1 MNPIHRLNNLKAMAN
16 LLRRLLPLLFALCTL
31 SLHAQWV
38 KTNGLPGGRT
48 QAFLPYGDTVLVQV
62 GSEIYFSA
70 DHGLSWANMPFHAG
84 LQLHVSS
91 YSDGQTILAGRFD
104 PSTGSRLARSD
115 DFGLNW
121 QAIAST
127 DTMYFYE
134 TLLAYG
140 YIYGSDYNG
149 LYRSNDNGA
158 NWEYLT
164 QAGISNIQFDGQRI
178 TGSRYPYLLQS
189 TDQGFTWDTLLQVSG
204 NIIGMLQ
211 HENHLFAF
219 MQNAVHGCYASN
231 DFGQTWQQYPGVAF
245 DQFTK
250 FIWLNDKIYSLKW
263 NKYLKSSNLG
273 QNWDTIP
280 FPFEYF
286 NPGFTGI
293 AIGSDLLIGGIDDA
307 SSSILRSTDE
317 GASWSPSAQGI
328 QASAGKLRPFG
339 NTLFV
344 PSPGGLYQLA
354 PDGQNWTDIPID
366 LPANYS
372 GWITDFAGSNGNWI
386 IATEWEL
393 GVSPDNGANWIEST
407 ITDNWWIFW
416 STRLEKIDDQIVS
429 VMHDGHFNKF
439 YTSQDHGLTFTP
451 TQQPPFQLEAA
462 DFDQGKIYALSSSNQ
477 LYRSD
482 DVGIQWVQHGLP
494 IPMGLLGNGSI
505 HHLVVRGNVIAI
517 SRYAY
522 SSKMLYSKDAGQ
534 TWTFYDLATAG
545 LPIGD
550 SPFKDL
556 RYVGNFL
563 VGANNNGI
571 YLSQNDGTDWIPWN
585 EDLEAQNITDIEV
598 FEDYIWAAS
607 EGNGI
612 WKRPLSELGLQPVSG
627 IVFFDQNSNAQQ
639 DPGEPGLPNVVTQ
652 SLISNA
658 YTNTKTDGS
667 YRLHSNLT
675 QEEIKITPQKPYWIL
690 TPASH
695 TVAVPSAGANFAV
708 EFDPN
713 AQDLSVDFTNA
724 SVLRPGFETNYLLSW
739 RNHFPI
745 AAANVVLTLSY
756 PDNLLDLLSSSI
768 PPTTQSGGLL
778 SWDLGNLAPLTSGS
792 IVLQFRVPATV
803 PLDTE
808 VCATA
813 TITPLIGELA
823 PDDNTHER
831 CVTVV
836 GAFDP
841 NDKLAEPS
849 DFISP
854 AQLANNEPINYTVR
868 FQNTGNYP
876 ATYVRI
882 LDTLQPFFDP
892 ATFQFLSTS
901 HPCTWTIRE
910 QGIVEFFFNNI
921 QLPPI
926 TTDEP
931 GSHGF
936 VKYRINPR
944 PNLSIGTDLRNTA
957 HIFFDFNAPITTN
970 TVSTVVGTVN
980 ASEAQPAAQRLLL
993 SPNPS
998 GRMVRAETGGQ
1009 AGELILQDATGKR
1022 VLRILVENENAM
1034 FSVEA
1039 LPQGLYHA
1047 VFVGE
1052 KTIQR
1057 GSLVI
1062 QR

>member
-1 MNPIHRLNNLKAMAN
+1 MAN
-16 LLRRLLPLLFALCTL
+16 QLRLLLPLIFSLCTL
-31 SLHAQWV
+31 SIHAQWV
-38 KTNGLPGGRT
+38 KTNGLPGGKN
-48 QAFLPYGDTVLVQV
+48 QGFLAYGDTVLVQV
-62 GSEIYFSA
+62 GSEHYYSA
-70 DHGLSWANMPFHAG
+70 DHGQSWSNMPFHPG
-84 LQLHVSS
+84 VWIGQWS
-91 YSDGQTILAGRFD
+91 YSDGQTILGGRND
-104 PSTGSRLARSD
+104 PSTGSRLVRSD
-115 DFGLNW
+115 DFGQTW

-134 TLLAYG
+134 ILLANG

-189 TDQGFTWDTLLQVSG
+189 TDQGFTWDTLLQVSAS
-204 NIIGMLQ
+204 IAELLQ

-219 MQNAVHGCYASN
+219 MRNAGQGCYVSN
-231 DFGQTWQQYPGVAF
+231 DFGQTWQQYPGF
-245 DQFTK
+245 EFEQFYE
-250 FIWLNDKIYSLKW
+250 FIWLNGNIHGLSGDLH
-263 NKYLKSSNLG
+263 LKSSDLG
-273 QNWDTIP
+273 QTWDTIP
-280 FPFEYF
+280 LPAEYYE
-286 NPGFTGI
+286 PAYRGI
-293 AIGSDLLIGGIDDA
+293 AVGSDLLIGGVFNP

-317 GASWSPSAQGI
+317 GVSWSPSIQGI
-328 QASAGKLRPFG
+328 KASAGKLRTI
-339 NTLFV
+339 NNALYA

-354 PDGQNWTDIPID
+354 PDGQNWTELPIAIPTNNHFGIK
-366 LPANYS
+366 
-372 GWITDFAGSNGNWI
+372 DFAISNGKWVI
-386 IATEWEL
+386 TTEDEL
-393 GVSPDNGANWIEST
+393 GVSPDNGTSWIESSV
-407 ITDNWWIFW
+407 ILSNWWDLW
-416 STRLEKIDDQIVS
+416 STRLESIADQVVS
-429 VMHDGHFNKF
+429 VMYESHFYEF
-439 YTSQDHGLTFTP
+439 YTSFDHGLTFTSA
-451 TQQPPFQLEAA
+451 QQPPSRMGAA
-462 DFDQGKIYALSSSNQ
+462 DFDQGKIYALCIDKK

-482 DVGIQWVQHGLP
+482 DVGNQWVQHGIT
-494 IPMGLLGNGSI
+494 IPASIGSI
-505 HHLVVRGNVIAI
+505 NDASLIVRGNVIAI
-517 SRYAY
+517 SPY
-522 SSKMLYSKDAGQ
+522 SDSKMLFSNDAGQ
-534 TWTFYDLATAG
+534 NWTFYDLATAG

-550 SPFKDL
+550 SPFRDL
-556 RYVGNFL
+556 LYVGNFL

-598 FEDYIWAAS
+598 FEDHIWAAT

-612 WKRPLSELGLQPVSG
+612 WKRPLSELGIHPVTG
-627 IVFFDQNSNAQQ
+627 IVFFDPNGNAQQ

-652 SLISNA
+652 SLITNA
-658 YTNTKTDGS
+658 YTNTQADGS
-667 YRLHSNLT
+667 YRLHSNFP

-690 TPASH
+690 TPASQ

-713 AQDLSVDFTNA
+713 AQDLSVDFTNV

-756 PDNLLDLLSSSI
+756 PDNLLDLLSASI
-768 PPTTQSGGLL
+768 PPTTQSGGSL

-813 TITPLIGELA
+813 TINPLIGDLA

-831 CVTVV
+831 CETVV

-841 NDKLAEPS
+841 NDKHAEPS

-854 AQLANNEPINYTVR
+854 AQLANNEPINYTIR

-876 ATYVRI
+876 AKYVRI

-892 ATFQFLSTS
+892 ATFQFLSAS

-910 QGIVEFFFNNI
+910 QGIVEFLFNNI

-980 ASEAQPAAQRLLL
+980 SSEALAVAQRLVL

-998 GRMVRAETGGQ
+998 SRMVRVETGGQ
-1009 AGELILQDATGKR
+1009 AGELILQDATGKL
-1022 VLRILVENENAM
+1022 VLRILIENEDTM